1 MNGLIN
7 LYKPS
12 GISSAAAVGK
22 VRRILGEKKVGH
34 MGTLDPMAEGVLVL
48 GVGKSTKL
56 FDYLAGKRKSY
67 IAKFKFGY
75 ETDTLDRLGNS
86 VATTTDIPSVDAVL
100 NAALSLVG
108 KQSQIPPVFS
118 AKHIDGQR
126 AYKLA
131 RSGASVQPKPADVE
145 IYGVELLF
153 QPRMDEF
160 VFSIDCSAGTYIRS
174 ICRDVAHLTGSLATL
189 EYLQRTSSG
198 CFKVGDSVSLD
209 NLDVIKGAAVIP
221 PQKAIDLPRFD
232 VQSELKT
239 DLDNGKRI
247 ECDLGEKALI
257 YCDGIF
263 YGIGCAER
271 GVLKITTF
279 LKDG

>member
-48 GVGKSTKL
+48 GVGKSARL

-75 ETDTLDRLGNS
+75 ETDTLDKLGTTT
-86 VATTTDIPSVDAVL
+86 ATTDDIPSVDAVL
-100 NAALSLVG
+100 NATLSLVG
-108 KQSQIPPVFS
+108 KQSQIPPVYS

-131 RSGASVQPKPADVE
+131 RSGVSVDVKPADIE
-145 IYGVELLF
+145 IFGAELVC

-174 ICRDVAHLTGSLATL
+174 ICRDVARLCGSLATL

-198 CFKVGDSVSLD
+198 NFKVTDSLTFE
-209 NLDVIKGAAVIP
+209 NLEILKEKAIVPPSAAV
-221 PQKAIDLPRFD
+221 DLPKYE
-232 VQSELKT
+232 VAAELRS
-239 DLDNGKRI
+239 DLDNGRAIRCGI
-247 ECDLGEKALI
+247 EGNALVYCGGEL
-257 YCDGIF
+257 
-263 YGIGCAER
+263 YGIGCSEN
-271 GVLKITTF
+271 GVLKVKTY
-279 LKDG
+279 LKGD

>member
-12 GISSAAAVGK
+12 GLSSAAAVGK

-48 GVGKSTKL
+48 GVGKSARL

-75 ETDTLDRLGNS
+75 ETDTLDKLGTT
-86 VATTTDIPSVDAVL
+86 VAETEDIPSVDAVHG
-100 NAALSLVG
+100 AMLSLVG
-108 KQSQIPPVFS
+108 KIKQVPPAYS
-118 AKHIDGQR
+118 AKHIDGKR

-131 RSGASVQPKPADVE
+131 RSGE
-145 IYGVELLF
+145 TVELKPVDIEIFGAELIC

-174 ICRDVAHLTGSLATL
+174 ICRDVAHMCGSLATL
-189 EYLQRTSSG
+189 EYLQRTASG
-198 CFKVGDSVSLD
+198 EFKVSDSVSLD
-209 NLDVIKGAAVIP
+209 SLEIVKDGALISP
-221 PQKAIDLPRFD
+221 DKAIFLPRCD
-232 VQSELKT
+232 VDATKKS
-239 DLDNGKRI
+239 DLDNGRKV
-247 ECDLGEKALI
+247 ESDFEGNALV
-257 YCDGIF
+257 YCDGEF
-263 YGIGCAER
+263 YGIGKSEG
-271 GVLKITTF
+271 GVLKIITY
-279 LKDG
+279 LKGD